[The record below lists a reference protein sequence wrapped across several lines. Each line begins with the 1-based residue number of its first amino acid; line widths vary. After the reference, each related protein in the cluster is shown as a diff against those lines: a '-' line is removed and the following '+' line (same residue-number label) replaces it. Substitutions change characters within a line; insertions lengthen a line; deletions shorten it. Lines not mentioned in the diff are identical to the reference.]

1 MKNEARKKRNKKVM
15 IGSVVSNKMDKGIVV
30 SVEELKEHPLYHKY
44 VKKSKRF
51 MAHDERNEC
60 KLGDVVRI
68 IETRPISKRKTW
80 KLMEIIERAK

>member
-1 MKNEARKKRNKKVM
+1 MKNKIRKKRNKKVM
-15 IGSVVSNKMDKGIVV
+15 VGSVISNKMDKGIVI
-30 SVEELKEHPLYHKY
+30 SVVELKKHPVYHKY
-44 VKKSKRF
+44 VKKSKRY

-68 IETRPISKRKTW
+68 IETRPISKKKTW